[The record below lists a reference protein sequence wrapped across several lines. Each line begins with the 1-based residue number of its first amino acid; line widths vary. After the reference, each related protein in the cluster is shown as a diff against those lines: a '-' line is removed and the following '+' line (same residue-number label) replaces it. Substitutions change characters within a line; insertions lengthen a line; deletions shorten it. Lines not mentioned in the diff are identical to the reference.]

1 MRFAISVRFGVTWFE
16 KNPTFL
22 KNSLFQRDKST
33 PGAGFISN
41 LLSFCL
47 NESQI
52 YCLFLQI
59 NEVNM
64 TANSRGVQN
73 IRTINRLGSPAPL
86 KFLDNKSFFS
96 KKKKNL
102 NCYWYPRFSI

>member
-1 MRFAISVRFGVTWFE
+1 MLLLAGVKAVFYASSGPNLNSHNFVTWFE

-52 YCLFLQI
+52 YCLFLRI

-64 TANSRGVQN
+64 TANLRGVQN

-86 KFLDNKSFFS
+86 
-96 KKKKNL
+96 
-102 NCYWYPRFSI
+102 